1 MQEAEKS
8 EFTLTPED
16 HRFIETLGLHFED
29 EGIPRIGGRMIGLL
43 MLADRPLSL
52 GQIAD
57 LLKVSPASVSTNARL
72 FHTRALLEEISIP
85 GDRRH
90 YYVFSKSPWEQ
101 QFQAAMKT
109 VLKAGKIYRDKLAQL
124 GPDEHVRRQRMAEA
138 VEFFDF
144 FHGVIGSALEQWRAR
159 RQQAPVPT
167 PDTPSQSRTS
177 S

>member
-1 MQEAEKS
+1 LEEAEKS

-16 HRFIETLGLHFED
+16 HRFIEALGLHFEN

-57 LLKVSPASVSTNARL
+57 LLKVSPASVSTNARM
-72 FHTRALLEEISIP
+72 FHTRALFEEISLP

-90 YYVFSKSPWEQ
+90 YFVFSKSAWEQ
-101 QFQAAMKT
+101 QIQAAMKT
-109 VLKAGKIYRDKLAQL
+109 LSSAGKIYSGKLAQL
-124 GPDEHVRRQRMAEA
+124 GPEEHVRRQRMSEA
-138 VEFFDF
+138 CEFFEF

-159 RQQAPVPT
+159 RQQAPEPA
-167 PDTPSQSRTS
+167 PDTTSQSRTAS
-177 S
+177 